1 MKHLKLGLLIE
12 NNMSEKEYLY
22 SEIFKSIQGEGTYTG
37 VHTLWLRLF
46 MCNLQCNGFGQLD
59 PKNDNTYELP
69 YKDFDVSNIT
79 KVEDLPVWNKGCDS
93 SYSWAKKFKHLMSK
107 GTPSVIAR
115 RIMEVAKSNS
125 NPRGLFKHPVSGQ
138 KSDMCFTGGEPL
150 IRSSQTATTEILE
163 YFESI
168 SNIPR
173 SVTYETNGT
182 TELSAE
188 FTNFWKNKSL
198 YELFFSVS
206 PKLHSVSGEK
216 NKDAILPDVVKSYF
230 DLSDRGHLKF
240 VVGTDKDHWA
250 EMENIIELF
259 KNKGINYPI
268 YIMPLGSREEDQ
280 KEFAGQVANMAI
292 ERGYNVSARV
302 HVYLFGNAI
311 GT

>member
-1 MKHLKLGLLIE
+1 MT
-12 NNMSEKEYLY
+12 EKEYLY

-37 VHTLWLRLF
+37 VHTLWLRFF

-59 PKNDNTYELP
+59 PKNPDNYELP
-69 YKDFDVSNIT
+69 YKDFDASNIE

-115 RIMEVAKSNS
+115 RIMEVASS
-125 NPRGLFKHPVSGQ
+125 DTNPEGNFKHPISGQ

-150 IRSSQTATTEILE
+150 LLSSQTASVEILK

-168 SNIPR
+168 KNIPR

-182 TELSAE
+182 IELSTN
-188 FTNFWKNKSL
+188 FTNFWKNKSS

-206 PKLHSVSGEK
+206 PKLFSVSGEK
-216 NKDAILPDVVKSYF
+216 QVDVIIPKVVQQYYE
-230 DLSDRGHLKF
+230 LSDRGHLKF
-240 VVGTDKDHWA
+240 VLGVEDEHWF
-250 EMENIIELF
+250 EMEDIIKLF
-259 KNKGINYPI
+259 RKFGIDYPV
-268 YIMPLGSREEDQ
+268 YIMPIGSREEDQ
-280 KEFAGQVANMAI
+280 KEVAGQVADLAI
-292 ERGYNVSARV
+292 ARGYNVSARV